1 MVLCTFQKNYYRWFS
16 QQQTELLCVVGLFV
30 MIPSMY
36 YYQNNPELADGGIIH
51 RSAPFGTAI
60 CIAGSLVLLLKLL
73 FFIFK
78 PRNTALLWQND
89 ALYLGHAPIQFGVV
103 DSKLMSVKLA
113 QNKADRMLTLKLNA
127 AMDPYS
133 YRLHWHNQAGVLKA
147 SAKGYVA
154 DIPVT
159 ELELLLDDKVVCV
172 VTQEEPFFRGS
183 GSRSSP

>member
-16 QQQTELLCVVGLFV
+16 QHQTELLCVVGLFV

-60 CIAGSLVLLLKLL
+60 CVAGSLVLLLKLL
-73 FFIFK
+73 SFLFK
-78 PRNTALLWQND
+78 PRHKVLRWQND
-89 ALYLGHAPIQFGVV
+89 ALYLNHSFIQFGVV
-103 DSKLMSVKLA
+103 NTTAMSVQPA

-133 YRLHWHNQAGVLKA
+133 YRLHWHNQAGVLKT
-147 SAKGYVA
+147 SDKGYVA

-183 GSRSSP
+183 GSRSST